1 MQPGEALHQENERL
15 RRENSRFAGWLSLL
29 THDLRNTFTTLQMLI
44 YAHREGTI
52 DDKQFFQLL
61 VRLEADAATNLKML
75 EDSNDYIRTQLEDFE
90 PQNEELDLQALVK
103 ELSERLHARLDAKQ
117 LTLQIDVPH
126 DAVLVT
132 DRVLLRYILLALLE
146 NAVKFS
152 HPGQNIDLKLQFRE
166 EQVVISVSDTG
177 TGMTE
182 EQLGQLFVLGSAR
195 YNGTA
200 GETGAGLGL
209 KIADTFARQL
219 GGRLTVS
226 SQPGK
231 GTAVAVWLPQNER

>member
-44 YAHREGTI
+44 SAHREGTI

-75 EDSNDYIRTQLEDFE
+75 EDSNAYIRTQLEDFE
-90 PQNEELDLQALVK
+90 PQNEELDLQALVA
-103 ELSERLHARLDAKQ
+103 ELNERLHARLDAKQ

-177 TGMTE
+177 TGMKE
-182 EQLGQLFVLGSAR
+182 EQLGQLFVLGSGR

-209 KIADTFARQL
+209 KIADTFAHQL

-231 GTAVAVWLPQNER
+231 GTSVAVWLPQNER